1 MAALDALWGNDMLK
15 QSLSAALAAG
25 RLSHSVLLC
34 GEAGT
39 GAGFAARCL
48 AADYL
53 YPQGGPGAA
62 QVLAG
67 ESSEVLVLKGEG
79 VSGEIKIDAV
89 RAVRREVYST
99 ALSAQGRVVLIEGA
113 HKLNAASAN
122 ALLKVIE
129 EPPEG
134 VLFLLTAPGEAVVL
148 PTIRSRCCSYS
159 LAPVSVEEC
168 VRYLETHFPGHAGNR
183 QLASVFGGKIGSA
196 RRCMEDPQQ
205 QSYLNDALTLGKAVA
220 KRDAYGAMVLLAGYE
235 KDRFG
240 LLRLLEFFSN
250 VCSAAL
256 RGTPD
261 IPVDAARAA
270 DCLPS
275 VFSASRAVSA
285 NVSAKLVL
293 TNLAIRLCA

>member
-196 RRCMEDPQQ
+196 RRCIEDPQQ

-220 KRDAYGAMVLLAGYE
+220 KRDAYGTMVLLAGYE

-270 DCLPS
+270 DCLPG